1 MTLYG
6 RAAQRYLETEAA
18 PMGSCADDS
27 PITFAGMHDEEVVA
41 FAKNGSDRA
50 VDYLLNKY
58 RSLVES
64 KARLYFLVGADHE
77 DVVQE
82 GMIGLYKAIRDFRD
96 DKSKFRAFAELCV
109 TRQIITAIKTATRQ
123 KHVPLNSYVSL
134 HKCIADEE
142 SDQTLIDVIPDNK
155 TVNPE
160 EIVLNRQLANY
171 IDHGMDRDLSRLE
184 AQVLRQYLEG
194 KTYKEMADEL
204 QCRTKSIDNALQR
217 AKRKISE
224 RMDRD

>member
-1 MTLYG
+1 
-6 RAAQRYLETEAA
+6 
-18 PMGSCADDS
+18 
-27 PITFAGMHDEEVVA
+27 
-41 FAKNGSDRA
+41 
-50 VDYLLNKY
+50 
-58 RSLVES
+58 
-64 KARLYFLVGADHE
+64 
-77 DVVQE
+77 
-82 GMIGLYKAIRDFRD
+82 MIGLYKAIRDFRD

-142 SDQTLIDVIPDNK
+142 SDQTLIDVIPDNRM
-155 TVNPE
+155 VNPE
-160 EIVLNRQLANY
+160 EIVLGRQLAHY
-171 IDHGMDRDLSRLE
+171 IDHGMDHDLSRLE

-217 AKRKISE
+217 TKRKISE
-224 RMDRD
+224 RMERD

>member
-1 MTLYG
+1 M
-6 RAAQRYLETEAA
+6 
-18 PMGSCADDS
+18 
-27 PITFAGMHDEEVVA
+27 
-41 FAKNGSDRA
+41 
-50 VDYLLNKY
+50 
-58 RSLVES
+58 
-64 KARLYFLVGADHE
+64 
-77 DVVQE
+77 
-82 GMIGLYKAIRDFRD
+82 
-96 DKSKFRAFAELCV
+96 